1 MANELKKKLLHTL
14 LELEQLDDLKTISR
28 FDAELQRLRS
38 RLSDDEFR
46 IAVVGEFSSGKSTFI
61 NALLGQDILQHATT
75 ETTATLTRIVN
86 VQPDD
91 PRCKTGE
98 VHLCDNST
106 VKLTNFSELR
116 DYTTTTSEKYNVV
129 NDVTE
134 VELYMPV
141 LPSDRKIIL
150 VDTPGLNGTAD
161 GHRDR
166 TISLVQQAHSCIYL
180 ISRRGLADSDIQFL
194 TYLSQYQRNFL
205 FIQNFIDDFRKIEG
219 EDLEE
224 KLADQRKILEQ
235 KVFSKVDGCRYT
247 ICGISALKALV
258 AQDTNIKRLYDTST
272 QDLSPE
278 NRSALYIQSNFDE
291 FRTQMAKIFQADRLE
306 ELQYGDTARA
316 ICGWIQSLTEQIER
330 RENQANEVYA
340 ASTDH
345 RAMEKLAGLREKVVA
360 NKPRQTEYLKNF
372 VSSRCAEIQREIREH
387 LKDRLSNLN
396 DRQVAAITSHK
407 DLVSLEKY
415 EESLP
420 NEIEYKVTEIVQ
432 TCNGDCQL
440 QFQSLYQ
447 VVLARIEEYSG
458 IHTEEFDPKEWSHT
472 IHVPKPA
479 SFQKEEDAI
488 KRRELDLAQNKRD
501 QERAEQEHSAT
512 ANNMRQVQSEVSDL
526 EWKRNYAEST
536 KQKRLSQLGNRP
548 AAKERQESYEVEVY
562 RGGFGFLDALFGPK
576 VVTRYRTV
584 KDDSA
589 GKAWDVKQAQIQN
602 EFTIKQ
608 SELIKSLGAAQR
620 RQQTLL
626 AEQQRNESKIANLGQ
641 KIQDLEQRLAAEK
654 ATLEAKKKYAA
665 DEYLTQRK
673 KALTYQ
679 MELYLLGDGGVFQ
692 QIEDSIRKNIC
703 AAEND
708 LCGEAVRLFEDAV
721 VQKLH
726 WIDDA
731 VQRRQ
736 PEIMRQAKHLEETHL
751 QLQALEKEMRGWLA

>member
-1 MANELKKKLLHTL
+1 MANELKKNLLHTL
-14 LELEQLDDLKTISR
+14 SELEQLDDLKTISR
-28 FDAELQRLRS
+28 FDAELQRLHS

-91 PRCKTGE
+91 PRCKTGK
-98 VHLCDNST
+98 VHFHDNST

-116 DYTTTTSEKYNVV
+116 DYTTTASEKYNVV

-141 LPSDRKIIL
+141 LLSDHKIIL

-194 TYLSQYQRNFL
+194 AYLSQYQKNFL

-219 EDLEE
+219 DDLEE

-235 KVFSKVDGCRYT
+235 RVFAGADGCRYS

-258 AQDTNIKRLYDTST
+258 AQDTSIKRLYDTSS
-272 QDLSPE
+272 QDLSSE
-278 NRSALYIQSNFDE
+278 DRSALYMQSNFDE

-316 ICGWIQSLTEQIER
+316 ICGWMRSLMEQIER

-340 ASTDH
+340 ASTDR

-360 NKPRQTEYLKNF
+360 NKQRQTEYLKNF
-372 VSSRCAEIQREIREH
+372 ISSRCAEIQREIRKYLEA
-387 LKDRLSNLN
+387 RLSDLN
-396 DRQVAAITSHK
+396 DRQAAAIASQK
-407 DLVSLEKY
+407 NLANLEKY

-420 NEIEYKVTEIVQ
+420 NEIEYKVDEIAQ
-432 TCNGDCQL
+432 ACNEDCRL

-447 VVLARIEEYSG
+447 VMLARIEEYSG
-458 IHTEEFDPKEWSHT
+458 IHTEEFDPKEWAHT
-472 IHVPKPA
+472 IYAPKQA

-488 KRRELDLAQNKRD
+488 KHRELELAQNKRD
-501 QERAEQEHSAT
+501 QERAEKEHSAT
-512 ANNMRQVQSEVSDL
+512 ANSMRQVQSEVTDL
-526 EWKRNYAEST
+526 ERRKNSAEST
-536 KQKRLSQLGNRP
+536 KQRHLSQLGSRP
-548 AAKERQESYEVEVY
+548 AAKERQEAYKVEVY
-562 RGGFGFLDALFGPK
+562 RGGLGFLDALFGPK
-576 VVTRYRTV
+576 EVTRYRTV
-584 KDDSA
+584 TDDSA
-589 GKAWDVKQAQIQN
+589 GKAWDTKRAQIQN
-602 EFTIKQ
+602 EFTLKQ
-608 SELIKSLGAAQR
+608 SELTKSLGAAQR
-620 RQQTLL
+620 RQRALL

-641 KIQDLEQRLAAEK
+641 KIQDLERRLEAEK
-654 ATLEAKKKYAA
+654 TTLEAKKKYAA
-665 DEYLTQRK
+665 DEYLAQRK
-673 KALTYQ
+673 RTLTHQ

-692 QIEDSIRKNIC
+692 QVEDSIRKNIC
-703 AAEND
+703 AAESD
-708 LCGEAVRLFEDAV
+708 LYGEAVRLFEDAV
-721 VQKLH
+721 AQKLH

-736 PEIMRQAKHLEETHL
+736 PEIMRQAKHLEETRLRL
-751 QLQALEKEMRGWLA
+751 QELEGEMKGWLV